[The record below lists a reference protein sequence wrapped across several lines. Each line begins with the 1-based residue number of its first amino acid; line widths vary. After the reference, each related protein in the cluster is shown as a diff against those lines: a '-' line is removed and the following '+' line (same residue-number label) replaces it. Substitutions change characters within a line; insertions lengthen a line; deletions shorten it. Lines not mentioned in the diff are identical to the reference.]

1 MVHLADIESATSEVA
16 MGDVGVRELRDH
28 LSKWLDEVKAGR
40 DITIT
45 ERGKPVAR
53 IVPIAADDTLAR
65 LIAEGIVTP
74 PKGPRPNLSA
84 WNPINLKSGATISDL
99 VIEERRSR

>member
-1 MVHLADIESATSEVA
+1 MVHLTDIESATSEAA
-16 MGDVGVRELRDH
+16 MEDVGVRELRDH
-28 LSKWLDEVKAGR
+28 LSKWLDEVKAGH

-53 IVPIAADDTLAR
+53 LSPIADDGHLAR

-74 PKGPRPNLSA
+74 PKGTRPDLSA
-84 WNPINLKSGATISDL
+84 WNPIKLKSGATISDL

>member
-1 MVHLADIESATSEVA
+1 MVHLPDIGSATSEVA
-16 MGDVGVRELRDH
+16 MEDVGVRELRDH
-28 LSKWLDEVKAGR
+28 LSRWLDEVKAGR

-53 IVPIAADDTLAR
+53 IIPIAGDDRLAQ

-74 PKGPRPNLSA
+74 PKGKKADLAA
-84 WNPINLKSGATISDL
+84 WNPIKLKSGATISDL

>member
-1 MVHLADIESATSEVA
+1 ME
-16 MGDVGVRELRDH
+16 DVGVRELRDH

-53 IVPIAADDTLAR
+53 IIPIKWSDHIAR
-65 LIAEGIVTP
+65 LVAEGRVTP
-74 PKGPRPNLSA
+74 ASRPKSDPST
-84 WNPINLKSGATISDL
+84 WNPVKLKSGASISDI
-99 VIEERRSR
+99 VVEDRRR

>member
-1 MVHLADIESATSEVA
+1 MEE
-16 MGDVGVRELRDH
+16 VGVRELRDH

-40 DITIT
+40 DVTIT

-53 IVPIAADDTLAR
+53 ISPIADDDPLAH

-74 PKGPRPNLSA
+74 PKRPRPDLSA
-84 WNPINLKSGATISDL
+84 WNPIKLKSGATVSDL